1 MELINKLHAF
11 TTSETY
17 WPGINLDDKF
27 HQRTKTQS
35 LNRIAAIIIFKLFTK
50 PHRTYISH
58 YWQQTHFYEI
68 QGKVSIKNL
77 HG

>member
-17 WPGINLDDKF
+17 WPGINLDDKI

-50 PHRTYISH
+50 PHCTYYLI
-58 YWQQTHFYEI
+58 TDNKLTFT
-68 QGKVSIKNL
+68 KFKAVSIKNL

>member
-17 WPGINLDDKF
+17 WPGINLDDKI

-35 LNRIAAIIIFKLFTK
+35 LNRIAAIIIF
-50 PHRTYISH
+50 
-58 YWQQTHFYEI
+58 
-68 QGKVSIKNL
+68 
-77 HG
+77 